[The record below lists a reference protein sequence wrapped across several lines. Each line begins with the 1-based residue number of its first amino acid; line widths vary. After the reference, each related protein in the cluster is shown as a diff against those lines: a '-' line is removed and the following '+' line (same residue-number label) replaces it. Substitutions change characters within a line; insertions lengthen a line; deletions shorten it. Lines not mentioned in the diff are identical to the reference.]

1 MKKGFP
7 RLLCLIACLL
17 LYQFSLGQKKPV
29 TVEGNVLDAQK
40 TPLVGVTIAVK
51 GRNTGTQS
59 DPNGH
64 YKLLVAD
71 PANAILVFTFI
82 GYATRE
88 EPLNGRTAVSVVLG
102 EDRKKL
108 DEIVVV
114 GYGQQKK
121 KDVTGAISTVS
132 AKSIQDVPVT
142 NPQQALQGRAPGVE
156 VINNSSKPGDE
167 PQVRI
172 RGSRSLNAGNDPLY
186 VVDGIPYSG
195 SLNDIGTGVIQSMDI
210 LKDASAT
217 AIYGSRGANGVILVT
232 TQRGKEGKPVVSYN
246 GSYGIVHQLGETD
259 MMNAAHF
266 INMRREANRTI
277 GKYDDTNPDASD
289 QKIFNAVEYANI
301 KKGVDVDW
309 QKLMISQGYQTN
321 HGVNVTGGTD
331 NTRYNVGLGY
341 FKDQGVL
348 KLQSYER
355 YNFNVALDQRIG
367 NRVRIGASLL
377 GAYSLRN
384 GETYNGI
391 DNALKMLPIA
401 APYDDKGKL
410 IIYPTGDSQQPNP
423 LLDYVNDNR
432 VELMKRLRVFTSLYG
447 EVEII
452 DGLKY
457 RLNVGPDIQSYNYG
471 LFQGK
476 NNTNLLIGGGDAT
489 ATKNNA
495 LVVAYTIENLL
506 TYNKLIKKHNI
517 GVTGL
522 YSVQRQT
529 TDISGTNV
537 RGIPVESQQY
547 FNLGQ
552 ALSVTGMSSSL
563 STWTILSYMGR
574 VNYGYDDRYLLT
586 LTLRADGSSRFAP
599 GQKWGYFPSVAVGWN
614 IMNEQFLKSEHIIDN
629 LKLRA
634 SYGRIGNTGIT
645 PYATQGSLLRIP
657 YSFGNKGVL
666 GYVPLD
672 LRNPMLTWET
682 TTSTDI
688 GLDFGFFNGR
698 ISGVIEWYNQR
709 TTDLLMPQ
717 TLPFSNGFNQVLMN
731 LGTSRN
737 RGLEIGISGTVID
750 NPNGFSWKM
759 DVNYFRNRSR
769 ILSLGDGRSA
779 DIGNGWFVGQ
789 PTTVY
794 YDFKKIGIWQDKDAA
809 LAAKYGLKPGE
820 IRLEDVNKDSVID
833 AKNDRMI
840 LGTPEAKWQAGTTQR
855 FSYKGFELS
864 VVAFAR
870 WGSMIRS
877 DFYSN
882 YNTLFGRYNNL
893 DVNYNTPA
901 NPSNDFPRPN
911 ANQER
916 PSNFQSLSY
925 FDGSFF
931 KIRNINLAYTM
942 PEKVIRNWSMS
953 DLRFTVSVK
962 QPLILAPYRQKW
974 KGIDPEDVTVIGIDA
989 PATWML
995 QFGINAKF

>member
-1 MKKGFP
+1 MKKVP
-7 RLLCLIACLL
+7 RFLCVIACLL
-17 LYQFSLGQKKPV
+17 FYQLSYGQSKPV
-29 TVEGNVLDAQK
+29 VVEGNVLDAQK
-40 TPLVGVTIAVK
+40 SPLVGVTIAIK
-51 GRNTGTQS
+51 GKNTGTQT
-59 DPNGH
+59 DPKGH
-64 YKLLVAD
+64 YRLQIAD
-71 PANAILVFTFI
+71 PANVTLVFTFI
-82 GYATRE
+82 GFTTHE
-88 EPLNGRTAVSVVLG
+88 EPLNGRTAVSVILQ

-108 DEIVVV
+108 EEVVVV

-121 KDVTGAISTVS
+121 KDVTGAISSVNS
-132 AKSIQDVPVT
+132 KAIQDVPVT

-232 TQRGKEGKPVVSYN
+232 TQRGKEGKPVVSYS
-246 GSYGIVHQLGETD
+246 GSYGIVRQLGETD
-259 MMNAAHF
+259 MMSASRF
-266 INMRREANRTI
+266 IDMRREANRTI
-277 GKYDDTNPDASD
+277 GKYDDNNPDASD

-309 QKLMISQGYQTN
+309 QDLMISQGYQTN
-321 HGVNVTGGTD
+321 HGVNVSGGGE
-331 NTRYNVGLGY
+331 NTKYSVGLGY

-348 KLQSYER
+348 KLQNYER
-355 YNFNVALDQRIG
+355 YNFSIALDQRIG
-367 NRVRIGASLL
+367 KRVKVGASLL
-377 GAYSLRN
+377 GAYSRRN

-410 IIYPTGDSQQPNP
+410 ITYPTGDNQQPNP
-423 LLDYVNDNR
+423 LLDYVDGNR
-432 VELMKRLRVFTSLYG
+432 IELNKRLRVFTSLYG

-489 ATKNNA
+489 ASKNNA
-495 LVVAYTIENLL
+495 SVVAYTIENVL
-506 TYNKLIKKHNI
+506 TYNKIVKKHNI

-522 YSVQRQT
+522 YSVQRET
-529 TDISGTNV
+529 TDMSGTNV

-552 ALSVTGMSSSL
+552 ALNVTGLSSSL
-563 STWTILSYMGR
+563 SSWTILSYMGR
-574 VNYGYDDRYLLT
+574 VNYGFDDRYLLT
-586 LTLRADGSSRFAP
+586 LTMRADGSSRFAP
-599 GQKWGYFPSVAVGWN
+599 GKKWGYFPSVAVGWN
-614 IMNEQFLKSEHIIDN
+614 IINEAPLKGQTFMDN

-634 SYGRIGNTGIT
+634 SFGRIGNTGIT

-666 GYVPLD
+666 GYVPQD
-672 LRNPMLTWET
+672 LRNPDLTWET

-688 GLDFGFFNGR
+688 GLDFGFLNGR
-698 ISGVIEWYNQR
+698 ITGVIEWYNQR

-717 TLPFSNGFNQVLMN
+717 TLPYSNGFNQVLMN

-737 RGLEIGISGTVID
+737 RGLEIGISASIID

-759 DVNYFRNRSR
+759 DVNYSRNRSS
-769 ILSLGDGRSA
+769 ILSLGDGRTA
-779 DIGNGWFVGQ
+779 DIGNAWFVGQ
-789 PTTVY
+789 PTYVY

-809 LAAKYGLKPGE
+809 LAARYNVKPGE
-820 IRLEDVNKDSVID
+820 IRLEDVNGDTVID
-833 AKNDRMI
+833 AKNDRQI
-840 LGTPEAKWQAGTTQR
+840 LGSPQPKWQAGTTQR

-864 VVAFAR
+864 IVAFAR
-870 WGSMIRS
+870 WGSMIKS

-893 DVNYNTPA
+893 NVVYNTSA
-901 NPSNDFPRPN
+901 TPSNDFPRPN

-916 PSNFQSLSY
+916 PSNYQSLSY

-931 KIRNINLAYTM
+931 KIRNITLAYQM
-942 PEKVIRNWSMS
+942 PNKVVSNWGMR
-953 DLRFTVSVK
+953 DLRFTVGVK
-962 QPLILAPYRQKW
+962 QPLILAPYRQTW
-974 KGIDPEDVTVIGIDA
+974 KGIDPEDVNVIGIDA
-989 PATWML
+989 PATWMM

>member
-17 LYQFSLGQKKPV
+17 LYQFSLAQKRPV
-29 TVEGNVLDAQK
+29 TVEGNVLDDQK

-51 GRNTGTQS
+51 GKNTGTQS

-64 YKLLVAD
+64 YKLQVAD
-71 PANAILVFTFI
+71 PANAVLVFTFI
-82 GYATRE
+82 GYSTRE
-88 EPLNGRTAVSVVLG
+88 EPLNNRTAVSVILA

-108 DEIVVV
+108 EEIVVV

-232 TQRGKEGKPVVSYN
+232 TQRGKQTKPVVSYS

-259 MMNAAHF
+259 MMDAAHF

-309 QKLMISQGYQTN
+309 QKLMVSQGNQTN
-321 HGVNVTGGTD
+321 HSVNVAGGTE

-348 KLQSYER
+348 KLQRYER
-355 YNFNVALDQRIG
+355 YNFNIALDQRIG
-367 NRVRIGASLL
+367 KRVTVGASLL

-432 VELMKRLRVFTSLYG
+432 VELMKRLRIFTSLYG
-447 EVEII
+447 EVEIMN
-452 DGLKY
+452 GLKY

-489 ATKNNA
+489 ATKNSA

-529 TDISGTNV
+529 TDALGTNV

-552 ALSVTGMSSSL
+552 ALSVTGMGSSL

-574 VNYGYDDRYLLT
+574 VNYGYDDRYLVT

-614 IMNEQFLKSEHIIDN
+614 IMNEAPFRRQHFMDN

-634 SYGRIGNTGIT
+634 SYGRIGNTGII
-645 PYATQGSLLRIP
+645 PYATQGSLQRIP
-657 YSFGNKGVL
+657 YSFGNKGAL

-672 LRNPMLTWET
+672 LRNPSLTWET

-698 ISGVIEWYNQR
+698 ISGVIEWYNQH

-737 RGLEIGISGTVID
+737 RGLEIGISATVID
-750 NPNGFSWKM
+750 HPNGFSWKM

-809 LAAKYGLKPGE
+809 LAARYGVKPGE
-820 IRLEDVNKDSVID
+820 IRLEDVNKDTVID
-833 AKNDRMI
+833 AKNDRVI

-870 WGSMIRS
+870 WGSMIKS
-877 DFYSN
+877 DFYAN

-893 DVNYNTPA
+893 NVNYNTPA

-931 KIRNINLAYTM
+931 KIRNISLAYAM
-942 PEKVIRNWSMS
+942 PDKVIRNWSMS

>member
-1 MKKGFP
+1 MKKTCS
-7 RLLCLIACLL
+7 RLLCMIACLL
-17 LYQFSLGQKKPV
+17 FYQFSPGQGKPI

-40 TPLVGVTIAVK
+40 MPLVGVTIAIK
-51 GRNTGTQS
+51 GKNSGTQS
-59 DPNGH
+59 DPKGH
-64 YKLLVAD
+64 YRLQIAD
-71 PANAILVFTFI
+71 PANAVLVFTFI
-82 GYATRE
+82 GYAAHE
-88 EPLNGRTAVSVVLG
+88 EPVNGRAIVSIVMG
-102 EDRKKL
+102 EDHKKL

-114 GYGQQKK
+114 GYGQQRK

-186 VVDGIPYSG
+186 VVDGIPYAG

-232 TQRGKEGKPVVSYN
+232 TQRGKEGKPMVSYS

-259 MMNAAHF
+259 MMHASRF
-266 INMRREANRTI
+266 IEMRREAYRTI
-277 GKYDDTNPDASD
+277 GKYDNSNPDASD
-289 QKIFNAVEYANI
+289 QKIFNSTEYANI

-321 HGVNVTGGTD
+321 HGVNVSGGSD
-331 NTRYNVGLGY
+331 NTRYNIGLGY

-355 YNFNVALDQRIG
+355 YNFNMSLDQRIG
-367 NRVRIGASLL
+367 DRVRVGATLL
-377 GAYSLRN
+377 GSYSLRN

-401 APYDDKGKL
+401 APYDDNGKL
-410 IIYPTGDSQQPNP
+410 ITYPTGDNQQPNP
-423 LLDYVNDNR
+423 LLDYVDGNR

-489 ATKNNA
+489 ATKSNA
-495 LVVAYTIENLL
+495 SVIAYTIENLL
-506 TYNKLIKKHNI
+506 NYNKLVKKHNI

-529 TDISGTNV
+529 TDISGANV
-537 RGIPVESQQY
+537 RGIPIESQQY
-547 FNLGQ
+547 YNLGQ
-552 ALSVTGMSSSL
+552 ALNVTGLNSSL

-599 GQKWGYFPSVAVGWN
+599 GKKWGYFPSVAVGWN
-614 IMNEQFLKSEHIIDN
+614 IMNEAPFKGQHVMDN

-634 SYGRIGNTGIT
+634 SYGRIGNTGIN
-645 PYATQGSLLRIP
+645 PYATQGALQRIP

-666 GYVPLD
+666 GYVPSD
-672 LRNPMLTWET
+672 LRNPSLTWET
-682 TTSTDI
+682 TTSADI

-717 TLPFSNGFNQVLMN
+717 TLPYSNGFNQVLMN

-737 RGLEIGISGTVID
+737 RGLEIGISATVID

-759 DVNYFRNRSR
+759 DVNYSRNRSR

-779 DIGNGWFVGQ
+779 DIGNAWFVGQ
-789 PTTVY
+789 PTYVY

-809 LAAKYGLKPGE
+809 LAAKYGVKPGE
-820 IRLEDVNKDSVID
+820 IRLEDVNKDTVID
-833 AKNDRMI
+833 AKNDRQI
-840 LGTPEAKWQAGTTQR
+840 LGAPEAKWQAGTTQR

-870 WGSMIRS
+870 WGSMIKS

-893 DVNYNTPA
+893 DVNYNTPSIL
-901 NPSNDFPRPN
+901 PTISRGRMP
-911 ANQER
+911 
-916 PSNFQSLSY
+916 
-925 FDGSFF
+925 
-931 KIRNINLAYTM
+931 IRKGRATINRSAILM
-942 PEKVIRNWSMS
+942 VHSSR
-953 DLRFTVSVK
+953 SVTS
-962 QPLILAPYRQKW
+962 PWLIPCRIKW
-974 KGIDPEDVTVIGIDA
+974 FATGRCGICALP
-989 PATWML
+989 
-995 QFGINAKF
+995 

>member
-1 MKKGFP
+1 M
-7 RLLCLIACLL
+7 IACLL
-17 LYQFSLGQKKPV
+17 FYQFSPGQGKPI

-40 TPLVGVTIAVK
+40 MPLLGVTIAIK
-51 GRNTGTQS
+51 GKNSGTQS
-59 DPNGH
+59 DPKGH
-64 YKLLVAD
+64 YRLQVAD
-71 PANAILVFTFI
+71 PANAVLVFTFI
-82 GYATRE
+82 GYAAHE
-88 EPLNGRTAVSVVLG
+88 EPVNGRAIVSIVMG
-102 EDRKKL
+102 EDHKKL

-114 GYGQQKK
+114 GYGQQRK

-186 VVDGIPYSG
+186 VVDGIPYAG

-232 TQRGKEGKPVVSYN
+232 TQRGKEGKPVVSYS

-259 MMNAAHF
+259 MMHASRF
-266 INMRREANRTI
+266 IEMRREAYRTI
-277 GKYDDTNPDASD
+277 GKYDNSNPDASD
-289 QKIFNAVEYANI
+289 QKIFNSTEYANI

-321 HGVNVTGGTD
+321 HGVNVSGGSD
-331 NTRYNVGLGY
+331 NTRYNIGLGY

-355 YNFNVALDQRIG
+355 YNFNMALDQRIG
-367 NRVRIGASLL
+367 DRVRVGATLL
-377 GAYSLRN
+377 GSYSLRN

-401 APYDDKGKL
+401 APYDDNGKL
-410 IIYPTGDSQQPNP
+410 ITYPTGDNQQPNP
-423 LLDYVNDNR
+423 LLDYVDGNR

-495 LVVAYTIENLL
+495 SVIAYTIENLL
-506 TYNKLIKKHNI
+506 NYNKLVKKHNI

-529 TDISGTNV
+529 TDISGANV
-537 RGIPVESQQY
+537 RGIPIESQQY
-547 FNLGQ
+547 YNLGQ
-552 ALSVTGMSSSL
+552 ALNVTGLNSSL

-599 GQKWGYFPSVAVGWN
+599 GKKWGYFPSVAVGWN
-614 IMNEQFLKSEHIIDN
+614 IMNEAPFKGQHVMDN

-634 SYGRIGNTGIT
+634 SYGRIGNTGIN
-645 PYATQGSLLRIP
+645 PYATQGALQRIP

-666 GYVPLD
+666 GYVPSD
-672 LRNPMLTWET
+672 LRNPSLTWET
-682 TTSTDI
+682 TTSADI

-717 TLPFSNGFNQVLMN
+717 TLPYSNGFNQVLMN

-737 RGLEIGISGTVID
+737 RGLEIGISATVID

-759 DVNYFRNRSR
+759 DVNYSRNRSR

-779 DIGNGWFVGQ
+779 DIGNAWFVGQ
-789 PTTVY
+789 PTYVY

-809 LAAKYGLKPGE
+809 LAAKYGVKPGE
-820 IRLEDVNKDSVID
+820 IRLEDVNKDTVID
-833 AKNDRMI
+833 AKNDRQI
-840 LGTPEAKWQAGTTQR
+840 LGAPEAKWQAGTTQR

-893 DVNYNTPA
+893 DVNYNTPS

-916 PSNFQSLSY
+916 PSNYQSLSY

-931 KIRNINLAYTM
+931 KIRNITLAYSM
-942 PEKVIRNWSMS
+942 PDKVVRNWAMR
-953 DLRFTVSVK
+953 DLRFTVGVE

-974 KGIDPEDVTVIGIDA
+974 KGIDPEDVNVIGIDA

>member
-1 MKKGFP
+1 MKKTCS
-7 RLLCLIACLL
+7 RLLCMIACLL
-17 LYQFSLGQKKPV
+17 FYQFSPGQGKPI

-40 TPLVGVTIAVK
+40 MPLVGVTIAIK
-51 GRNTGTQS
+51 GKNSGTQS
-59 DPNGH
+59 DPKGH
-64 YKLLVAD
+64 YRLQIAD
-71 PANAILVFTFI
+71 PANAVLVFTFI
-82 GYATRE
+82 GYAAHE
-88 EPLNGRTAVSVVLG
+88 EPVNGRAIVSIVMG
-102 EDRKKL
+102 EDHKKL

-114 GYGQQKK
+114 GYGQQRK

-186 VVDGIPYSG
+186 VVDGIPYAG

-232 TQRGKEGKPVVSYN
+232 TQRGKEGKPMVSYS

-259 MMNAAHF
+259 MMHASRF
-266 INMRREANRTI
+266 IEMRREAYRTI
-277 GKYDDTNPDASD
+277 GKYDNSNPDASD
-289 QKIFNAVEYANI
+289 QKIFNSTEYANI

-321 HGVNVTGGTD
+321 HGVNVSGGSD
-331 NTRYNVGLGY
+331 NTRYNIGLGY

-355 YNFNVALDQRIG
+355 YNFNMSLDQRIG
-367 NRVRIGASLL
+367 DRVRVGATLL
-377 GAYSLRN
+377 GSYSLRN

-401 APYDDKGKL
+401 APYDDNGKL
-410 IIYPTGDSQQPNP
+410 ITYPTGDNQQPNP
-423 LLDYVNDNR
+423 LLDYVDGNR

-489 ATKNNA
+489 ATKSNA
-495 LVVAYTIENLL
+495 SVIAYTIENLL
-506 TYNKLIKKHNI
+506 NYNKLVKKHNI

-529 TDISGTNV
+529 TDISGANV
-537 RGIPVESQQY
+537 RGIPIESQQY
-547 FNLGQ
+547 YNLGQ
-552 ALSVTGMSSSL
+552 ALNVTGLNSSL

-599 GQKWGYFPSVAVGWN
+599 GKKWGYFPSVAVGWN
-614 IMNEQFLKSEHIIDN
+614 IMNEAPFKGQHVMDN

-634 SYGRIGNTGIT
+634 SYGRIGNTGIN
-645 PYATQGSLLRIP
+645 PYATQGALQRIP

-666 GYVPLD
+666 GYVPSD
-672 LRNPMLTWET
+672 LRNPSLTWET
-682 TTSTDI
+682 TTSADI

-717 TLPFSNGFNQVLMN
+717 TLPYSNGFNQVLMN

-737 RGLEIGISGTVID
+737 RGLEIGISATVID

-759 DVNYFRNRSR
+759 DVNYSRNRSR

-779 DIGNGWFVGQ
+779 DIGNAWFVGQ
-789 PTTVY
+789 PTYVY

-809 LAAKYGLKPGE
+809 LAAKYGVKPGE
-820 IRLEDVNKDSVID
+820 IRLEDVNKDTVID
-833 AKNDRMI
+833 AKNDRQI
-840 LGTPEAKWQAGTTQR
+840 LGAPEAKWQAGTTQR

-870 WGSMIRS
+870 WGSMIKS

-893 DVNYNTPA
+893 DVNYNTPS

-916 PSNFQSLSY
+916 PSNYQSLSY

-931 KIRNINLAYTM
+931 KIRNITLAYSL
-942 PEKVIRNWSMS
+942 PDKVVRNWSMR
-953 DLRFTVSVK
+953 DLRFTVGVK

-974 KGIDPEDVTVIGIDA
+974 KGIDPEDVNVIGIDA